1 MQFKISTILLLSG
14 KVSAK
19 INLYHFAIPEGLRI
33 WDSMLEHGSLPHDF
47 GSSGKG
53 ETPMADAAKTKELT
67 EQERKEQI
75 EYHLAE
81 LKKLRATPRS
91 DWHAGFEAL
100 LRIETHKYA
109 DLVHISTEEEIG
121 EVPPRTDFVIQVEDE
136 QVEWEKAIFRIF
148 RKINI
153 LEYKNPYDAL
163 NRRVI
168 RKVCGYVNL
177 YIDVAEHEGDRPE
190 DQVTIYIFRAVKNPQ
205 LFEEMEKDGTLVR
218 DGIPGIYHVKGYTD
232 LPFQIIITGE
242 LEGEGYAAYRALTDK
257 ADAADVE
264 RIIEGVGQEKDDVVR
279 EHYRVLLRLVI
290 EKNPQFIETIRRDNA
305 MEDVLMEIVKNRV
318 NEQIK
323 AKEQQTTVT
332 HIRDIMESFGVTIEK
347 AMDSLKIPQSQR
359 STYVGLVGKKAH

>member
-1 MQFKISTILLLSG
+1 M
-14 KVSAK
+14 
-19 INLYHFAIPEGLRI
+19 
-33 WDSMLEHGSLPHDF
+33 
-47 GSSGKG
+47 
-53 ETPMADAAKTKELT
+53 
-67 EQERKEQI
+67 
-75 EYHLAE
+75 
-81 LKKLRATPRS
+81 
-91 DWHAGFEAL
+91 
-100 LRIETHKYA
+100 
-109 DLVHISTEEEIG
+109 
-121 EVPPRTDFVIQVEDE
+121 
-136 QVEWEKAIFRIF
+136 
-148 RKINI
+148 
-153 LEYKNPYDAL
+153 
-163 NRRVI
+163 
-168 RKVCGYVNL
+168 
-177 YIDVAEHEGDRPE
+177 
-190 DQVTIYIFRAVKNPQ
+190 
-205 LFEEMEKDGTLVR
+205 
-218 DGIPGIYHVKGYTD
+218 KGYTD

-305 MEDVLMEIVKNRV
+305 MEDVLMEIVKDRV